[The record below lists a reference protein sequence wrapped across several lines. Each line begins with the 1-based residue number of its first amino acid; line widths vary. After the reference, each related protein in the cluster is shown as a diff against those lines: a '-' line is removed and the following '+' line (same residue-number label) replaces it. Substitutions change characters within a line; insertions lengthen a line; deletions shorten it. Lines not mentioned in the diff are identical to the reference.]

1 MATDR
6 PLRSCIGCRSQESSH
21 SLLRVVAD
29 AGVIIP
35 DLKRSLPGRGAW
47 VHHQCVAVAIERR
60 AFDRA
65 LRQSAPLDSQ
75 VLQRF
80 IAELTTNN
88 Q

>member
-6 PLRSCIGCRSQESSH
+6 PLRSCIGCRAQESSH

-29 AGVIIP
+29 AGEIIP

-47 VHHQCVAVAIERR
+47 VHYQCVAVAIERR

-65 LRQSAPLDSQ
+65 LRQNAPLSSER
-75 VLQRF
+75 LQRL
-80 IAELTTNN
+80 INELTPNHP
-88 Q
+88 